1 MHNLAG
7 PWVLP
12 AVFLSEFFDQV
23 EGSKYACW
31 KSNNTNARFMASAL
45 SLALDPTFG
54 IHSLKTLDTAQP
66 CHLLK
71 PN

>member
-1 MHNLAG
+1 MQN
-7 PWVLP
+7 VD
-12 AVFLSEFFDQV
+12 EDEEEEEKQ
-23 EGSKYACW
+23 ER
-31 KSNNTNARFMASAL
+31 NNKRKKKKKNDILKKNAH

-54 IHSLKTLDTAQP
+54 IHSHKTLDTAQP